1 VSDSKDVDLNIKFN
15 ANEVLSQ
22 IRQVDQAIANTQN
35 RVNQLNRKA
44 SNNNGTISARD
55 QANVAGQLGDSQE
68 MLRAIQELSKVTAQT
83 LDYQRA
89 NHADTSTVSNN
100 QNVYKML
107 QDALDRG
114 HSSIGY
120 SQTTGNVNPNESFQQ
135 TQGYKTNASKA
146 YSNYNDT
153 DLQHERDELNRSM
166 KDFVRSISL
175 QVGNTSRSITRTSGT
190 LDTTI
195 RSGHM
200 SGERYDKYNNGFAT
214 ANENIKS
221 TSVSIDD
228 KIREYTGRRD
238 QVQGRIDSINN
249 NNAKGQYSRDDAS
262 EKAAATEQVK
272 EIQKNIDSLRTFRE
286 QLDKASDTNKTNQN
300 KLNTAVDSDAVGVD
314 PYKNSLRGIINSR
327 LPSIGRGAVAAGTAT
342 ATGLVSSGSQARL
355 QMEEQVNPIM
365 YAQAQQNGV
374 TKHADNTIENNLADI
389 SKKNGTNYKQ
399 TEMAQFA
406 SAYTG
411 STGNSNYQSGAN
423 NWSQFARYSGVSN
436 DTALALENT
445 VGQSGGG
452 SDSAAVT
459 HAIQNSI
466 TNSGMTAKAN
476 VQGQAL
482 NSLISNASNLNLSKT
497 NIKDMA
503 GFQGI
508 MAKQGSDLQGQNGA
522 NALTA
527 TTKAVTNFNDPVARM
542 WFGGNSDKYQGVD
555 GQVKLMDDMQ
565 QAAKDPLKLNN
576 PIARGL
582 ASNHGNVERTAG
594 QLSQMAQANGQDLT
608 VAQARKLINLQKNG
622 QWTKKA
628 VNDIVK
634 PKGKSDKNKA
644 QYDKS
649 GVATIN
655 AKEAIIQA
663 ASIKSSQAMDTPRAI
678 GNTLMGMS
686 SGLTATMLTGGS
698 IGASALQSIGGT
710 AIGSMFQ
717 GKGEHTAPR
726 GGRHMDKSGR
736 FTSRVGS
743 KIRSTASTIGE
754 SGIFKGAT
762 KYAKRAGG
770 FLKNSRIGG
779 FAVSVGTG
787 ILTHGKSLK
796 SRTMQRFARNG
807 SHFATKGATK
817 EAESVATRATRFAKT
832 SRASSLLSK
841 GGSVLRGAGKIGGGA
856 LSAALAVGSIYTDL
870 KTTKKGSKERHKA
883 VGSSVGS
890 GVGGTVGSV
899 LGSALG
905 PLGTIAGGAAGS
917 WIGGKIGGFA
927 GGLLPANNKK
937 SVVERAKEKQ
947 KKDMK
952 KFFGGD
958 KDDKNLT
965 KMGKSKNTSNNKKND
980 VLSRAKSLLK
990 GFNDMLDK
998 ALKVIAAAKEI
1009 KGGDSNSD
1017 SDSNSDVTGTS
1028 GKGSEALKSIAKKVG
1043 KDLGVD
1049 PSYIYAQL
1057 ALESADG
1064 TSKLSSHNNFGGIKY
1079 QSGAAGETKGSISP
1093 EHDAYAYFDSTDAF
1107 ASKYE
1112 ATLKSKGIQNSSS
1125 LEDFNNKL
1133 KAGGYYTDNSAHYL
1147 SMLKSKVK
1155 DYNAMGG
1162 VKLHSTG
1169 GMSIANQATYAN
1181 GGNVYGEAGTEA
1193 YVPLNAGHFYDGMS
1207 TVNDLAGMFGKRLVD
1222 HSATDNSS
1230 NARNVSVS
1238 PSYNINID
1246 ASGSNG
1252 VDENKIKQVVMQAL
1266 QSYTNDIK
1274 NQTTSA
1280 FFGNAFVQ

>member
-1 VSDSKDVDLNIKFN
+1 MSDSKDVDLNIKFN

-120 SQTTGNVNPNESFQQ
+120 SQTTGNVNPSEAFQQ

-146 YSNYNDT
+146 YSSYNDT

-374 TKHADNTIENNLADI
+374 TKHADNTIENNLAKI
-389 SKKNGTNYKQ
+389 SKQNGTNYKQ

-527 TTKAVTNFNDPVARM
+527 TTKALTNFDDPVARM
-542 WFGGNSDKYQGVD
+542 WFGGNNSKYNGVD
-555 GQVKLMDDMQ
+555 GQVNLMDDMQ
-565 QAAKDPLKLNN
+565 QAAKDPLKLKD
-576 PIARGL
+576 PIGRGL
-582 ASNHGNVERTAG
+582 ASNHGDVTAAAG
-594 QLSQMAQANGQDLT
+594 QLVKMAQANGQDLT
-608 VAQARKLINLQKNG
+608 VQQAKKLINLQQNG

-628 VNDIVK
+628 VNSIVK
-634 PKGKSDKNKA
+634 PKDKSDKNKA
-644 QYDKS
+644 QYDES

-663 ASIKSSQAMDTPRAI
+663 ASIKSSQAMDTARAI

-726 GGRHMDKSGR
+726 SSRHMDKSGR
-736 FTSRVGS
+736 FTSRVGARL
-743 KIRSTASTIGE
+743 KSTASTIGE
-754 SGIFKGAT
+754 SGIFKKASGIART
-762 KYAKRAGG
+762 AGG
-770 FLKNSRIGG
+770 FIKNSRVGG
-779 FAVSVGTG
+779 LVASVGAG

-832 SRASSLLSK
+832 SRASSLLRK

-883 VGSSVGS
+883 VGSSVGA

-905 PLGTIAGGAAGS
+905 PVGTFAGGALGS
-917 WIGGKIGGFA
+917 WVGGKVGGFA

-937 SVVERAKEKQ
+937 SIVERAKEKQ

-1009 KGGDSNSD
+1009 KGGDSDSGSSD
-1017 SDSNSDVTGTS
+1017 GDTDVSGTS
-1028 GKGSEALKSIAKKVG
+1028 GEGNDAIKSVAEKVG
-1043 KDLGVD
+1043 KKLGVD
-1049 PSYIYAQL
+1049 PSLVYGQL
-1057 ALESADG
+1057 ANESAYGKITSGSNNYGGVTYSGASGSSKGKHQPDG
-1064 TSKLSSHNNFGGIKY
+1064 NGYYADYNSLDDFASDYARILKSDGISGNMSASEYVHALKSHN
-1079 QSGAAGETKGSISP
+1079 
-1093 EHDAYAYFDSTDAF
+1093 YFTANEGTYLKNVESA
-1107 ASKYE
+1107 ASKY
-1112 ATLKSKGIQNSSS
+1112 KNS
-1125 LEDFNNKL
+1125 
-1133 KAGGYYTDNSAHYL
+1133 
-1147 SMLKSKVK
+1147 
-1155 DYNAMGG
+1155 MGG
-1162 VKLHSTG
+1162 VKLHATG
-1169 GMSIANQATYAN
+1169 GMSISSQATSV
-1181 GGNVYGEAGTEA
+1181 GNNIFAEAGTEA
-1193 YVPLNAGHFYDGMS
+1193 YVPLNAGHFYDGMN

-1266 QSYTNDIK
+1266 QSYTTDIK

-1280 FFGNAFVQ
+1280 FFGNAFVK

>member
-1 VSDSKDVDLNIKFN
+1 MSDSKDVDLNIKFN

-22 IRQVDQAIANTQN
+22 IRQVDQAITNTQN

-89 NHADTSTVSNN
+89 NHADTSVVSNN

-120 SQTTGNVNPNESFQQ
+120 SQTTGNVNPSEAFQQ

-146 YSNYNDT
+146 YSSYNDT

-238 QVQGRIDSINN
+238 QVQSRIDSINN

-286 QLDKASDTNKTNQN
+286 QLDKASDINKTNQN

-314 PYKNSLRGIINSR
+314 PYKNSVRGIINSR

-342 ATGLVSSGSQARL
+342 ATGLFSSGSQARL

-365 YAQAQQNGV
+365 YAQAQKNGV

-527 TTKAVTNFNDPVARM
+527 TTKALTNFDDPVARM
-542 WFGGNSDKYQGVD
+542 WFGGNNSKYNGVD
-555 GQVKLMDDMQ
+555 GQVNLMDDMQ
-565 QAAKDPLKLNN
+565 QAAKDPLKLKD
-576 PIARGL
+576 PIGRGL
-582 ASNHGNVERTAG
+582 ASNHGDVTATAG
-594 QLSQMAQANGQDLT
+594 QLVKMAQANGQDLT
-608 VAQARKLINLQKNG
+608 VQQAKKLINLQQNG

-628 VNDIVK
+628 VNSIVK
-634 PKGKSDKNKA
+634 PKGKSDKNKD

-678 GNTLMGMS
+678 GNTLMGAS
-686 SGLTATMLTGGS
+686 SGLTAAMMVGGGMGLS
-698 IGASALQSIGGT
+698 IGQNILGN

-717 GKGEHTAPR
+717 SGGKHTP
-726 GGRHMDKSGR
+726 GGARHLNKSGR
-736 FTSRVGS
+736 FT
-743 KIRSTASTIGE
+743 
-754 SGIFKGAT
+754 
-762 KYAKRAGG
+762 
-770 FLKNSRIGG
+770 
-779 FAVSVGTG
+779 
-787 ILTHGKSLK
+787 
-796 SRTMQRFARNG
+796 RNG

-832 SRASSLLSK
+832 SRASSLLRK

-883 VGSSVGS
+883 VGSSVGA

-905 PLGTIAGGAAGS
+905 PVGTFAGGALGA
-917 WIGGKIGGFA
+917 WVGGKVGGFA

-937 SVVERAKEKQ
+937 SIVERAKEKQ

-1009 KGGDSNSD
+1009 KGGDSD
-1017 SDSNSDVTGTS
+1017 SDSSGGDTDISGTS
-1028 GKGSEALKSIAKKVG
+1028 GEGNDAIKSVAEKVG
-1043 KDLGVD
+1043 KKLGVD
-1049 PSYIYAQL
+1049 PSLVYGQL
-1057 ALESADG
+1057 ANESAYG
-1064 TSKLSSHNNFGGIKY
+1064 KITSGSNNYGGVTY
-1079 QSGAAGETKGSISP
+1079 SGASGSSKGKHQPDGNGYYADYDSLDDFASDYARILKSDGISGNMSAS
-1093 EHDAYAYFDSTDAF
+1093 EYVHALKSHKYFTANEGTYLKNVESA
-1107 ASKYE
+1107 ASKY
-1112 ATLKSKGIQNSSS
+1112 N
-1125 LEDFNNKL
+1125 
-1133 KAGGYYTDNSAHYL
+1133 
-1147 SMLKSKVK
+1147 
-1155 DYNAMGG
+1155 NAMGG

-1193 YVPLNAGHFYDGMS
+1193 YVPLNAGHFYDGMN

-1266 QSYTNDIK
+1266 QSYTNNIK